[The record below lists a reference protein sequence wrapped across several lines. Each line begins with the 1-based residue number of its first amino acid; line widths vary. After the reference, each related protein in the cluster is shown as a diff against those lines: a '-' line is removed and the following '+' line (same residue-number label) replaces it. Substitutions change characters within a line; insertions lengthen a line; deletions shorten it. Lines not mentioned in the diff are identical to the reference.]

1 MEYSFEKLM
10 VYQTARKLVK
20 KVYILLR
27 RFPTEERYGLCDQL
41 RRSIVS
47 VPSNIAEQSG
57 RTSIKEKVHFL
68 EIAYGSLMEAY
79 CQLDLAFDLGYITKE
94 ELAPIKNLFFDTS
107 RLIFGLKKSLSNQTP
122 NP

>member
-107 RLIFGLKKSLSNQTP
+107 RLILGLKKSLSNQTP

>member
-1 MEYSFEKLM
+1 MEYSFEKLV

-20 KVYILLR
+20 EVYILLR
-27 RFPTEERYGLCDQL
+27 RFPTEERFGLCDQL

-79 CQLDLAFDLGYITKE
+79 CQLDLACDLGYITKE
-94 ELAPIKNLFFDTS
+94 ELIPIKNLFFDTS

>member
-94 ELAPIKNLFFDTS
+94 ELAPIKNIFFDTS

>member
-68 EIAYGSLMEAY
+68 EIAYRSLMEAY

-94 ELAPIKNLFFDTS
+94 ELAPIKNIFFDTS

>member
-47 VPSNIAEQSG
+47 VQSNIAEQSG

>member
-1 MEYSFEKLM
+1 MEYSFEKLV

-20 KVYILLR
+20 EVYILLR
-27 RFPTEERYGLCDQL
+27 RFPTEERFGLCDQL

-79 CQLDLAFDLGYITKE
+79 CQLDLAYDLGYITKE
-94 ELAPIKNLFFDTS
+94 ELIPIKNLFFDTS

>member
-20 KVYILLR
+20 KIYILLR

-79 CQLDLAFDLGYITKE
+79 CQLDLALDLGYITKE

>member
-79 CQLDLAFDLGYITKE
+79 CQLDLAFELVYITK
-94 ELAPIKNLFFDTS
+94 
-107 RLIFGLKKSLSNQTP
+107 
-122 NP
+122 